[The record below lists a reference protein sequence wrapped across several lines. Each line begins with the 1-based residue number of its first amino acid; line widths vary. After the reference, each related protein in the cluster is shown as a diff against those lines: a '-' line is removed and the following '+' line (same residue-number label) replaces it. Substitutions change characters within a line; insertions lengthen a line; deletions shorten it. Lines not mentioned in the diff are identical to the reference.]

1 MRARLLIGIPLALLI
16 VGILLLDG
24 HLAAQVP
31 PTWPMFGLDLG
42 DWLRNGSLCTGLIVV
57 LTLLTVHEL
66 VHLARVRGYRP
77 FAGTAQFFAAAL
89 VIGPYV
95 SYNLSPVTGGYDE
108 SWGLLWLALAL
119 TFMFLRQSARYRTQN
134 AMENLAITIFII
146 FYAGGLAGF
155 MTKLRMEVGGQTGVT
170 LLLFS
175 MFIVKITD
183 TGAYFTGRAFGRHK
197 LVEWLSP
204 KKTWEGFFGGLATA
218 LLCAVLLGHWLIGAG
233 WLRFDE
239 WHLSATGALVLLGLL
254 LGLVSVAGDLA
265 ASLLKRDAAV
275 KDSGQVF
282 PGLGGVL
289 DVVDS
294 PLLAAPIIWLFW
306 TRLCHVHV

>member
-1 MRARLLIGIPLALLI
+1 MRTRLLIGTALALLV

-31 PTWPMFGLDLG
+31 PTWPVFGLDLG
-42 DWLRNGSLCTGLIVV
+42 DWLRNGSLCTALIVV

-119 TFMFLRQSARYRTQN
+119 AFMFLRQSARYRTQN

-146 FYAGGLAGF
+146 FYTGGLAGF

-183 TGAYFTGRAFGRHK
+183 TGAYFVGRAFGRHK

-218 LLCAVLLGHWLIGAG
+218 VLCAVLLGNWLIGAG
-233 WLRFDE
+233 WLQFERR
-239 WHLSATGALVLLGLL
+239 LLPSSAALAFLGLL

-275 KDSGQVF
+275 KDSGHVF

-306 TRLCHVHV
+306 TRLCVVHG

>member
-1 MRARLLIGIPLALLI
+1 MRERLIIGILLALLV

-31 PTWPMFGLDLG
+31 PTGPAFGLDVG
-42 DWLRNGSLCTGLIVV
+42 DWVRNGALSTLLIVV

-66 VHLARVRGYRP
+66 VRLARLRGYHP
-77 FAGTAQFFAAAL
+77 FGGTAHFFAAAL

-95 SYNLSPVTGGYDE
+95 SYNLSPVTGGNDE

-119 TFMFLRQSARYRTQN
+119 AFMFLRQSARYRTQN
-134 AMENLAITIFII
+134 AMENLAITTFII

-175 MFIVKITD
+175 VFIVKITD
-183 TGAYFTGRAFGRHK
+183 TGAFFVGRALGRHK

-218 LLCAVLLGHWLIGAG
+218 VVCAVLLGHWLVGAG
-233 WLRFDE
+233 WLRFDGRY
-239 WHLSATGALVLLGLL
+239 LSPTGAFVVLGLL

-275 KDSGQVF
+275 KDSGRVF

-294 PLLAAPIIWLFW
+294 PLLAAPLIWLFW
-306 TRLCHVHV
+306 TRLCPVQA